1 MTGQEFAQAVA
12 KQLGL
17 APLDGDE
24 IDELLTI
31 ASNAAH
37 ASERL
42 AAPLCTYIAGKS
54 GRPLAD
60 IHTAIDRVIES
71 P

>member
-1 MTGQEFAQAVA
+1 MTGQDFAQRVA

-17 APLDGDE
+17 APLEGDE

-42 AAPLCTYIAGKS
+42 AAPLCTYLAGKS
-54 GRPLAD
+54 GRPLDDVLDAVQ
-60 IHTAIDRVIES
+60 RVAGS
-71 P
+71 